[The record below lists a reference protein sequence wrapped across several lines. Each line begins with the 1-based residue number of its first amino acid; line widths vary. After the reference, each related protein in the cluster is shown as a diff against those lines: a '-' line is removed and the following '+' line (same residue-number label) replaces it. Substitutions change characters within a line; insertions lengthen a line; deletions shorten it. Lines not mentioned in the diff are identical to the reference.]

1 MTTPLQIQVA
11 RVLLMKGRPYLAT
24 AVWALQ
30 PVAVLDH
37 PQLKGTLGVDK
48 HWRLYYDPAVLPAWT
63 PEALAGALYHELHHL
78 LRGHHARASN
88 LVGDFG
94 DDQLENVAIASRL
107 QLANLAED
115 CEINDDLEDERIKLP
130 PIDYATPAK
139 YGLKPNDLWEN
150 YYHELLKN
158 AKPVK
163 LVAIGGA
170 DGCGSCS
177 DGKPRSYELPRGDK
191 DAPGISQ
198 AESELVIR
206 KVAADVQEHART
218 RGTVPASLK
227 RWADDL
233 LNPQVPW
240 QRVLASAIR
249 RSLAITMGA
258 TDYSFQR
265 PNRRNGGAF
274 ILPGMV
280 QPVPNVAVIGDTS
293 GSMGDN
299 ELRKIV
305 LTELKGICR
314 AIGRGSLT
322 FLDVDAEVYGIQRVQ
337 SERQVKLRGGG
348 GTDMRVGI
356 ERACELRPKPS
367 LIVVLSDFETPWPET
382 EPSVRVIGVGP
393 AGSSALANAPAW
405 MQVIPV
411 DCG

>member
-1 MTTPLQIQVA
+1 MTTPLELQVA

-30 PVAVLDH
+30 PVPVRDH
-37 PQLKGTLGVDK
+37 PMLKGTLGVDK
-48 HWRLYYDPAVLPAWT
+48 HWRLYFDPDILPAWS
-63 PEALAGALYHELHHL
+63 PEALATALNHELNHL
-78 LRGHHARASN
+78 LRSHHQRADA
-88 LVGDFG
+88 LGLEFG
-94 DDQLENVAIASRL
+94 DDEAENIVIASKLQIANIAQDCSINAGLEEERL
-107 QLANLAED
+107 
-115 CEINDDLEDERIKLP
+115 KFP
-130 PIDYATPAK
+130 PINYATPAK
-139 YGLKPNDLWEN
+139 YGLKPNDPWEN

-163 LVAIGGA
+163 LMCIGGA
-170 DGCGSCS
+170 GGCGSCA
-177 DGKPRSYELPRGDK
+177 DGKTRPYELPRGEK

-198 AESELVIR
+198 AEAELVIR
-206 KVAADVQEHART
+206 KTAADVQEHART

-249 RSLAITMGA
+249 RSLSVAMGA
-258 TDYSFQR
+258 TYYSFQR
-265 PNRRNGGAF
+265 PNRRNGGEL

-305 LTELKGICR
+305 LTELKGICQ
-314 AIGRGSLT
+314 ALGRGSLT
-322 FLDVDAEVYGIQRVQ
+322 FLDVDAEVHSVQRVQ

-356 ERACELRPKPS
+356 ERACQVRPKPS
-367 LIVVLSDFETPWPET
+367 LIIVLTDGATPWPASPPE
-382 EPSVRVIGVGP
+382 VRCLAVVPKG
-393 AGSSALANAPAW
+393 ASATPDW
-405 MQVIPV
+405 MARVEV
-411 DCG
+411 EL